1 MLFRHT
7 EKIIGFTIAGNL
19 FSTATMPAFVTVFVA
34 LRNFFLAILFIFS
47 TETFLQYESLQYEL
61 EWFCCHEF
69 LLLELIQ
76 IVQTFF
82 PEIVIHIFNV
92 CGADG
97 WSHQQYQHAILEGRE
112 FCQIL
117 VACLLVVLLSLITS
131 NYWMELSLQVFLYPL
146 PGHFKDLFFFI
157 FDKIRREVKGEI
169 IFFCHILNR
178 EL

>member
-19 FSTATMPAFVTVFVA
+19 FSTATMSAFVTVFVA

-47 TETFLQYESLQYEL
+47 TETFLQCESLQYEL
-61 EWFCCHEF
+61 EWVCCHEF

-76 IVQTFF
+76 IVQMFF

-97 WSHQQYQHAILEGRE
+97 WSHQQY
-112 FCQIL
+112 
-117 VACLLVVLLSLITS
+117 
-131 NYWMELSLQVFLYPL
+131 
-146 PGHFKDLFFFI
+146 
-157 FDKIRREVKGEI
+157 
-169 IFFCHILNR
+169 
-178 EL
+178 